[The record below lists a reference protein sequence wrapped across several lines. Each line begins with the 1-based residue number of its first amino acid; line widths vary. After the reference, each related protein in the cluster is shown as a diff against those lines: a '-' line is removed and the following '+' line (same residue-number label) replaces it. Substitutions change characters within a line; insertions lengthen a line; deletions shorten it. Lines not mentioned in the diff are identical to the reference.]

1 MKNSLELLNS
11 QLKNLTLK
19 FNKFLQSQSQIIKS
33 VEQRRNNLS
42 GGINT
47 LKKNK
52 NEYVYTSLP
61 NNDYYNE
68 NDNQKDQ
75 DDLLELENQ
84 QTTIQFNS
92 NKNAYYQERSNAV
105 NYVERMMNDLSSM
118 FSRISQIAYEQRSM
132 IEK

>member
-1 MKNSLELLNS
+1 M
-11 QLKNLTLK
+11 KNLTLK
-19 FNKFLQSQSQIIKS
+19 FNKFLQSQSKIIKS

-42 GGINT
+42 GGINI

-61 NNDYYNE
+61 SNDNYND

-84 QTTIQFNS
+84 QTTMQFNS

-132 IEK
+132 IEKY

>member
-33 VEQRRNNLS
+33 VEQRRSNLS
-42 GGINT
+42 GGVSN

-52 NEYVYTSLP
+52 NQYNYTSLP
-61 NNDYYNE
+61 GNDQ
-68 NDNQKDQ
+68 DKDQ

-84 QTTIQFNS
+84 QTTMQFNS
-92 NKNAYYQERSNAV
+92 NRNAYYEERSNAV

>member
-42 GGINT
+42 GGINS

-61 NNDYYNE
+61 KDDYYNDT
-68 NDNQKDQ
+68 NNKNDQ

-84 QTTIQFNS
+84 QTTMQFNS
-92 NKNAYYQERSNAV
+92 NKNAYYQERSDAV

>member
-1 MKNSLELLNS
+1 MKI
-11 QLKNLTLK
+11 LTLK

-33 VEQRRNNLS
+33 VEQRRSNLS
-42 GGINT
+42 SGISNQ
-47 LKKNK
+47 KKNK
-52 NEYVYTSLP
+52 NEFVYTSLP
-61 NNDYYNE
+61 NND
-68 NDNQKDQ
+68 QDQ

-84 QTTIQFNS
+84 QTTMQLNS
-92 NKNAYYQERSNAV
+92 NRNVYYQERSNAV

>member
-1 MKNSLELLNS
+1 MELLNS
-11 QLKNLTLK
+11 QLKILTLK

-33 VEQRRNNLS
+33 VEQRRSNLS
-42 GGINT
+42 SGISNQ
-47 LKKNK
+47 KKNK
-52 NEYVYTSLP
+52 NEFVYTSLP
-61 NNDYYNE
+61 NND
-68 NDNQKDQ
+68 QDQ

-84 QTTIQFNS
+84 QTTMQLNS
-92 NKNAYYQERSNAV
+92 NRNVYYQERSNAV

>member
-1 MKNSLELLNS
+1 LKNSLELLNS